1 MKYIF
6 KTMIIAILISLTF
19 INIEPMAHADQDAK
33 WEKLRKV
40 GN

>member
-19 INIEPMAHADQDAK
+19 INIEPMAHDQDAK

-40 GN
+40 EN